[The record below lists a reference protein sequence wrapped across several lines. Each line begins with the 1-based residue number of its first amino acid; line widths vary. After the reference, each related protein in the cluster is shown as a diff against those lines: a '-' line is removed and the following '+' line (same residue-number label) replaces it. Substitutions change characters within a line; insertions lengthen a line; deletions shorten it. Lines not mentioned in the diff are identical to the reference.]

1 MIIDTGGVKI
11 NVEALR
17 EDKNI
22 KKSLFL
28 LHGFT
33 GSSADWENVAF
44 LFDSK
49 FNVYAIDLIGHGKS
63 ESPGDISLYSAESQ
77 TKQIKL
83 VIERLKGEKNILL
96 GYSMGGRLSLAF
108 ALEYLEL
115 INGLIMESSSAGIS
129 NEQEREKRRETD
141 LQLADMI
148 LNKPIQDFIT
158 SWMDQELF
166 GTLKRFSNS
175 KIEQIKKEKYKNN
188 RTGISN
194 SLRAFSTGVMPYYGN
209 KLKSLNIPVLLLSG
223 QLDSKYTK
231 INSSL
236 QKQFSK
242 AKHSVIKTSG
252 HNTHLEEPQNF
263 IRVVNKF
270 LQKFY

>member
-1 MIIDTGGVKI
+1 MTIDTGSVKL
-11 NVEALR
+11 NFEALR
-17 EDKNI
+17 EDKKVKN
-22 KKSLFL
+22 SLFL

-49 FNVYAIDLIGHGKS
+49 FNIYAIDLIGHGKS
-63 ESPGDISLYSAESQ
+63 ESPSDISLYNVESQ
-77 TKQIKL
+77 TDQVKSI
-83 VIERLKGEKNILL
+83 IEKLKGEKNVLI

-108 ALEYLEL
+108 ALKFPEL
-115 INGLIMESSSAGIS
+115 LNGLILESSSAGIS
-129 NEQEREKRRETD
+129 NEQEREKRKETD
-141 LQLADMI
+141 FQLADMI

-175 KIEQIKKEKYKNN
+175 KIDQIKKEKYKNN

-194 SLRAFSTGVMPYYGN
+194 SLRGFSTGVMPHYGN
-209 KLKSLNIPVLLLSG
+209 QLKSLNIPVLLLSG

-231 INSSL
+231 INSGL
-236 QKQFSK
+236 QKKFSK

-263 IRVVNKF
+263 IHVVNKF
-270 LQKFY
+270 LQKI

>member
-1 MIIDTGGVKI
+1 MIIDTGSVKI
-11 NVEALR
+11 NFEALR

-22 KKSLFL
+22 NKSLFL

-49 FNVYAIDLIGHGKS
+49 YNVYAIDLIGHGKS
-63 ESPGDISLYSAESQ
+63 ESPSNVSLYSVESQ
-77 TKQIKL
+77 IEQIKSI
-83 VIERLKGEKNILL
+83 VEKLKGEKNILL

-108 ALEYLEL
+108 ALNFPEL
-115 INGLIMESSSAGIS
+115 INGLVLESSSAGINS
-129 NEQEREKRRETD
+129 EKEREKRKETD

-148 LNKPIQDFIT
+148 LNKPIEDFIS

-175 KIEQIKKEKYKNN
+175 KIEQLKKEKYKNN

-209 KLKSLNIPVLLLSG
+209 NLKSLKIPVLLLSG

-231 INSSL
+231 INSGL

-242 AKHSVIKTSG
+242 AKHTVIKTSG

-263 IRVVNKF
+263 IRTVNKF
-270 LQKFY
+270 LLNF